1 MAGGRPRAFDVDEVL
16 DRALEVFWRQGYE
29 GTGISDLT
37 RAMGINPPSL
47 YGAFGNKEGLFK
59 RVLDHY
65 ADGPARYIREAFA
78 EPDARRVVERL
89 LHGAADAT
97 TRPDCPPGCLTVQ
110 GGLAASAGSEAARDE
125 LTARRAAGE
134 VALRLRLEKARADG
148 ELPAEAIRP
157 ISPATSSPCTRA
169 SPSRR
174 RAARPARN
182 CTGSSTSRWAPG
194 PRGRRPADTAEEAS
208 AGMRPRRARR
218 RKDGPRTGRPAGGVS
233 TARDARSPAAA
244 GGGVTPAAGR
254 RRRRAPH
261 R

>member
-1 MAGGRPRAFDVDEVL
+1 MTGGRPRAFDVDEVL

-134 VALRLRLEKARADG
+134 AALRLRLEKARADG
-148 ELPAEAIRP
+148 ELPADAD
-157 ISPATSSPCTRA
+157 AD
-169 SPSRR
+169 
-174 RAARPARN
+174 
-182 CTGSSTSRWAPG
+182 
-194 PRGRRPADTAEEAS
+194 PADL
-208 AGMRPRRARR
+208 ARYFI
-218 RKDGPRTGRPAGGVS
+218 TVYQGV
-233 TARDARSPAAA
+233 AVQAA
-244 GGGVTPAAGR
+244 GGATREELHRVVDLAMGAWPAGPAAG
-254 RRRRAPH
+254 
-261 R
+261 